1 MQNARSGLWIVS
13 VKPAP
18 ILGTIVLIGAFV
30 QVVLGFQVAAHIQ
43 GLRDVHVGVGIMGL
57 VLVVALAA
65 LAFRAKAGTVYS
77 KLTMT
82 ILTVVVL
89 LQVILGFQL
98 LQGANALLV
107 SHEAGA
113 FVIVL
118 LSLLT
123 SGITFWSGT
132 RKTQT
137 HN

>member
-1 MQNARSGLWIVS
+1 M
-13 VKPAP
+13 VKYAANPAP
-18 ILGTIVLIGAFV
+18 
-30 QVVLGFQVAAHIQ
+30 
-43 GLRDVHVGVGIMGL
+43 M
-57 VLVVALAA
+57 
-65 LAFRAKAGTVYS
+65 AKV
-77 KLTMT
+77 TMT

-98 LQGANALLV
+98 LQGADALLV

-113 FVIVL
+113 FVIVG

-132 RKTQT
+132 KRTRT